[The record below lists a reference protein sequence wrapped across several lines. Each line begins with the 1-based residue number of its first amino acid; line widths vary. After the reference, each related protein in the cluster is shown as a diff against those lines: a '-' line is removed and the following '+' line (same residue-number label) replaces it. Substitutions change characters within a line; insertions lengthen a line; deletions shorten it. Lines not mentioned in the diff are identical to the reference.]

1 MEWSE
6 SMFAQRLAEL
16 RKEKGLTQ
24 DALAALMGMSRPAFS
39 LYEAGKREPDF
50 ELLQK
55 LTVYFDVSSDY
66 LLGLTN
72 IRKYY
77 TVIASKFVDQLPE
90 GELKEFVKKYGD
102 EILLDIARKIDNYKL
117 DPQDL
122 ADLIDMLGRIQ
133 AAKEK
138 K

>member
-1 MEWSE
+1 VVLLFGDRLKQLREEKQLSQIE
-6 SMFAQRLAEL
+6 LAKLLHIANTTLSM
-16 RKEKGLTQ
+16 
-24 DALAALMGMSRPAFS
+24 
-39 LYEAGKREPDF
+39 YETGNREPDYDTLKLLAS
-50 ELLQK
+50 ELDCS
-55 LTVYFDVSSDY
+55 TDY

-102 EILLDIARKIDNYKL
+102 EILLDLARKINNYKL